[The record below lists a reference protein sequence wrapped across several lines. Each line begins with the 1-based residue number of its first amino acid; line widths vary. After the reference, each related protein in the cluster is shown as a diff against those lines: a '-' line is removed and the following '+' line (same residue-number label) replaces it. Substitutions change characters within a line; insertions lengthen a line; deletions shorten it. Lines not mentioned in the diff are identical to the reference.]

1 MNVVVVES
9 PAKAKTINK
18 YLGEDY
24 QVLASYGHVRDLP
37 EKEGSVEPDADFR
50 MHYDVLS
57 DKKGHVNEIAKAVK
71 QADRLYL
78 ATDPDREG
86 EAISWHL
93 LAALADKGALKT
105 TEVKRVVFH
114 EVTKQAVL
122 EAMAH
127 PRDLHPDLI
136 DAYQARRALDY
147 LVGFTLSPVLWRKLP
162 GAKSAGRVQSVALRL
177 VCEREDEIERFVA
190 REYWTVEADL
200 ATARDERFRARLT
213 HLDGNKLDKFALGA
227 EAEAMAAKRRVE
239 QADLQVASVEKK
251 QTSRNPAPPFST
263 STLQQEASR
272 KLGFGADR
280 TMRTAQKLF
289 EGVQLGGETVGLITY
304 MRTDSVQL
312 SQSAL
317 DGARAVIGEHYGAR
331 YLPDQPRRFKTKTK
345 NAQEAHEAIRP
356 TDLARRPDQVARFCD
371 EDQRRLYELIWKR
384 TVASQMAAA
393 VLDRVA
399 VTLAGDGVGLRA
411 TGQTIAFDGFLKVY
425 REGVDDA
432 PSEKA
437 ADDESD
443 RLLPAM
449 AEGEPA
455 RQHAIKAEQHFTEPP
470 PRYTEA
476 SLVKRL
482 EELGI
487 GRPSTY
493 ASIISVLQ
501 ARNYVRLESKRFVPE
516 DRGRMVSAF
525 LTKFFERYVEYGF
538 TAELEN
544 QLDAVAAGEVDWK
557 QVLREFWN
565 PFFALTEEVKGK
577 RNAEIIDALDAA
589 LAPHLFPAREDGS
602 DPRRC
607 PQCGD
612 GRLSLKFGKFGGFIG
627 CSNYP
632 DCRFTRK
639 LGEQAGDGGTDL
651 PKERLLGV
659 DPELSEEVWLR
670 IGRFGPYIQ
679 RGSGDELKRVSVPPT
694 ISPADVDLVVAL
706 KLLALPREVG
716 VDGDGEPVMTGIN
729 RYGPFVQRGRTYARL
744 DADDDVLTIGMNR
757 ALTVL
762 EKKGGKGGRR
772 GGDTASAGKTLGEH
786 PEDGKPIELRD
797 GRFGPYLKWNKL
809 NASLP
814 KGTDPDS
821 LEFDA
826 AVEILAQKAAK
837 TNTKPAKGKA
847 KSSPT
852 SKTTKSASGNTK
864 STATKSTATKSTA
877 TKSTGA
883 KPASDKGAGSKGG
896 GKTGGSRSGGDASGG
911 GRQTGS

>member
-24 QVLASYGHVRDLP
+24 RVLASYGHVRDLP
-37 EKEGSVEPDADFR
+37 EKEGSVEPEHDFR
-50 MHYDVLS
+50 MHYDVLAE
-57 DKKGHVNEIAKAVK
+57 KKSHVNEIAKAVK
-71 QADRLYL
+71 NADRLFL

-93 LAALADKGALKT
+93 LAALAEKGALKNT
-105 TEVKRVVFH
+105 QVKRVVFH

-127 PRDLHPDLI
+127 PRELHPDLI
-136 DAYQARRALDY
+136 NAYQARRALDY

-200 ATARDERFRARLT
+200 ATARDERFGARLT
-213 HLDGNKLDKFALGA
+213 HLDGKKLDKFALGD
-227 EAEAMAAKRRVE
+227 EAAAMEAKRRVE
-239 QADLQVASVEKK
+239 AAALAVASVETK

-312 SQSAL
+312 SQTAL
-317 DGARAVIGEHYGAR
+317 DAARAVIGEHYGTR
-331 YLPDQPRRFKTKTK
+331 YLPDKPRRFKTKTK

-356 TDLARRPDQVARFCD
+356 TDLARRPEEVARFCD

-393 VLDRVA
+393 LLDRVA
-399 VTLAGDGVGLRA
+399 VSLEGDGVALRA

-432 PSEKA
+432 PTEKA

-455 RQHAIKAEQHFTEPP
+455 RQHAVKAEQHFTEPP

-476 SLVKRL
+476 SLVKQL

-516 DRGRMVSAF
+516 DRGRVVSAF
-525 LTKFFERYVEYGF
+525 LTKFFERYVEYSF

-544 QLDAVAAGEVDWK
+544 QLDAVAAGELDWK
-557 QVLREFWN
+557 QVLREFWD

-577 RNAEIIDALDAA
+577 RNAEVIDALDAA
-589 LAPHLFPAREDGS
+589 LAPHLFPPREDGS
-602 DPRRC
+602 DPRQC
-607 PQCGD
+607 PQCGE
-612 GRLSLKFGKFGGFIG
+612 GRLSLKVGRFGGFIG

-632 DCRFTRK
+632 ECRFTRK

-659 DPELSEEVWLR
+659 DPDLSEEVWLR

-679 RGSGDELKRVSVPPT
+679 RGSGDELKRVSVPET
-694 ISPADVDLVVAL
+694 IRPADVDLDIAL

-716 VDGDGEPVMTGIN
+716 VDGDGEPVLAGIN

-744 DADDDVLTIGMNR
+744 DPDDDVLTIGMNR
-757 ALTVL
+757 ALTL
-762 EKKGGKGGRR
+762 LAEKGGKGGRR
-772 GGDTASAGKTLGEH
+772 GGGGPASAGKTLGEH
-786 PEDGKPIELRD
+786 PEDGQPIELRA

-814 KGTDPDS
+814 KGTDPET
-821 LEFDA
+821 LAFDE

-837 TNTKPAKGKA
+837 TGTKPAKGKA
-847 KSSPT
+847 KSNPT
-852 SKTTKSASGNTK
+852 GKAAK
-864 STATKSTATKSTA
+864 STSGDAKSSRPKASSG
-877 TKSTGA
+877 KSTGA
-883 KPASDKGAGSKGG
+883 KGAGN
-896 GKTGGSRSGGDASGG
+896 KTGGAKSGGKAQGG
-911 GRQTGS
+911 GRTGA

>member
-1 MNVVVVES
+1 
-9 PAKAKTINK
+9 
-18 YLGEDY
+18 
-24 QVLASYGHVRDLP
+24 
-37 EKEGSVEPDADFR
+37 
-50 MHYDVLS
+50 
-57 DKKGHVNEIAKAVK
+57 
-71 QADRLYL
+71 
-78 ATDPDREG
+78 
-86 EAISWHL
+86 
-93 LAALADKGALKT
+93 
-105 TEVKRVVFH
+105 
-114 EVTKQAVL
+114 
-122 EAMAH
+122 
-127 PRDLHPDLI
+127 
-136 DAYQARRALDY
+136 
-147 LVGFTLSPVLWRKLP
+147 
-162 GAKSAGRVQSVALRL
+162 
-177 VCEREDEIERFVA
+177 
-190 REYWTVEADL
+190 YWTVEADL

-213 HLDGNKLDKFALGA
+213 HLDGTKLDKFALA
-227 EAEAMAAKRRVE
+227 TEADAVEAKRRVE
-239 QADLQVASVEKK
+239 AAALAVANVEKK

-356 TDLARRPDQVARFCD
+356 TDLARRPDEVARFCD

-399 VTLAGDGVGLRA
+399 VTLAGDGVALRA

-432 PSEKA
+432 PSGKA

-455 RQHAIKAEQHFTEPP
+455 HRHAVKAEQHFTEPP

-476 SLVKRL
+476 SLVKKL

-493 ASIISVLQ
+493 AAIISVLQ
-501 ARNYVRLESKRFVPE
+501 ARNYVRIESKRFVPE
-516 DRGRMVSAF
+516 DRGRVVSAF
-525 LTKFFERYVEYGF
+525 LTEFFERYVEYGF

-557 QVLREFWN
+557 QVLREFWD
-565 PFFALTEEVKGK
+565 PFYALTEEVKGK
-577 RNAEIIDALDAA
+577 RNAEVIDALDAA
-589 LAPHLFPAREDGS
+589 LAPHLFPARENGR
-602 DPRRC
+602 DPRQC
-607 PQCGD
+607 PQCGE

-659 DPELSEEVWLR
+659 DPHLSEEVWLK

-679 RGSGDELKRVSVPPT
+679 RGSGDELKRVSVPAT
-694 ISPADVDLVVAL
+694 LRPAEVDLDTAL
-706 KLLALPREVG
+706 QLLALPREVG
-716 VDGDGEPVMTGIN
+716 VDGDGEPVVAGIN

-757 ALTVL
+757 ALTLL
-762 EKKGGKGGRR
+762 EEKGGR
-772 GGDTASAGKTLGEH
+772 GGKRAGGAASAGKTLGEH

-814 KGTDPDS
+814 KGTDPET

-837 TNTKPAKGKA
+837 TGAKPAKGKA
-847 KSSPT
+847 KSNPTGKSAKSTSGDSKSPST
-852 SKTTKSASGNTK
+852 KATGSKSASGK
-864 STATKSTATKSTA
+864 SAGS
-877 TKSTGA
+877 KSTGN
-883 KPASDKGAGSKGG
+883 KTGGSKGG
-896 GKTGGSRSGGDASGG
+896 GNARGG

>member
-18 YLGEDY
+18 YLGDEY

-37 EKEGSVEPDADFR
+37 EKEGSVEPEHDFR
-50 MHYDVLS
+50 MHYDVLG

-93 LAALADKGALKT
+93 MAALADKGALKR

-127 PRDLHPDLI
+127 PRELHPDLI

-177 VCEREDEIERFVA
+177 ICEREDEIERFVA

-200 ATARDERFRARLT
+200 ATPRDERCRARLT
-213 HLDGNKLDKFALGA
+213 QLDGKKLDKFALGD
-227 EAEAMAAKRRVE
+227 EATATDAKRRVE
-239 QADLQVASVEKK
+239 RAALRVASVEKK

-312 SQSAL
+312 SQAAL
-317 DGARAVIGEHYGAR
+317 DGARGVIGEHYGAR

-356 TDLARRPDQVARFCD
+356 TDLARRPEEVARFCD
-371 EDQRRLYELIWKR
+371 DDQRRLYELIWKR
-384 TVASQMAAA
+384 TIASQMAAA
-393 VLDRVA
+393 LLDRVA
-399 VTLAGDGVGLRA
+399 VTLEGDGVGLRA

-425 REGVDDA
+425 REDVDDA
-432 PSEKA
+432 PARKA

-449 AEGEPA
+449 SEGEPA
-455 RQHAIKAEQHFTEPP
+455 RQEAVKAEQHFTEPP

-501 ARNYVRLESKRFVPE
+501 ARDYVRLESKRFVPE
-516 DRGRMVSAF
+516 DRGRVVSAF
-525 LTKFFERYVEYGF
+525 LNQFFERYVEYGF

-544 QLDAVAAGEVDWK
+544 QLDAVAAGEIDWK
-557 QVLREFWN
+557 EVLRAFWQ
-565 PFFALTEEVKGK
+565 PFHARTEDVKAK
-577 RNAEIIDALDAA
+577 RNAEVIDALDAT
-589 LAPHLFPAREDGS
+589 LAPHLFPSREDGS
-602 DPRRC
+602 DPRQC
-607 PQCGD
+607 PQCED
-612 GRLSLKFGKFGGFIG
+612 GRLSLKFGRFGGFIG

-632 DCRFTRK
+632 ECRFTRK
-639 LGEQAGDGGTDL
+639 LGEQAGDGGTDQ
-651 PKERLLGV
+651 PKERSLGV
-659 DPELSEEVWLR
+659 DPETHEEVWLR

-679 RGSGDELKRVSVPPT
+679 RGSGDELKRVSVPANIRPE
-694 ISPADVDLVVAL
+694 DVGLEIAL
-706 KLLALPREVG
+706 KLLALPREIG
-716 VDGDGEPVMTGIN
+716 VDADGEAVTAGIN
-729 RYGPFVQRGRTYARL
+729 RFGPFVQRGRTYARL

-757 ALTVL
+757 ALTLL
-762 EKKGGKGGRR
+762 EEKGGRGGRR
-772 GGDTASAGKTLGEH
+772 GGGTATAGKTLGEH
-786 PEDGKPIELRD
+786 PEDGHPIELRD

-814 KGTDPDS
+814 KGTDPEA
-821 LEFDA
+821 LAFDEA
-826 AVEILAQKAAK
+826 IAILAQKAAK
-837 TNTKPAKGKA
+837 TGTKPAKGKA
-847 KSSPT
+847 KPTGT
-852 SKTTKSASGNTK
+852 SKSANTGSTKAS
-864 STATKSTATKSTA
+864 
-877 TKSTGA
+877 GA
-883 KPASDKGAGSKGG
+883 KPKAAKSADAKGRNGGAKNG
-896 GKTGGSRSGGDASGG
+896 GKGRGG
-911 GRQTGS
+911 GRQTDA